1 MRFSRKT
8 KLGIVIGISIIVSVA
23 SMTSL
28 PFTNSESSTKANY
41 QKSMK
46 NFHTSEEKM
55 LDFIAQ
61 EKTELESKIGGKIK
75 LP

>member
-1 MRFSRKT
+1 MSFSRKT

-23 SMTSL
+23 SMMSL
-28 PFTNSESSTKANY
+28 PFINSESSTKVNY
-41 QKSMK
+41 QKSMN
-46 NFHTSEEKM
+46 NFQESEEKL

>member
-1 MRFSRKT
+1 MPFSRKT
-8 KLGIVIGISIIVSVA
+8 MLGIVIGMSIIVSVA
-23 SMTSL
+23 SLMSL

-41 QKSMK
+41 QKSM
-46 NFHTSEEKM
+46 NDFQASEEKM

-61 EKTELESKIGGKIK
+61 EKMELESKIGGKLK

>member
-1 MRFSRKT
+1 MPFSRKT
-8 KLGIVIGISIIVSVA
+8 MLGIVIGISLIVSVA

-28 PFTNSESSTKANY
+28 PLTNSESSTKANY

-46 NFHTSEEKM
+46 DFHASEEKM

-61 EKTELESKIGGKIK
+61 EKTELESKIGGEFK

>member
-1 MRFSRKT
+1 MQFSSKT
-8 KLGIVIGISIIVSVA
+8 KVGIIIGISIIVSLA
-23 SMTSL
+23 SMISIPL
-28 PFTNSESSTKANY
+28 MESESTAKVNY

-46 NFHTSEEKM
+46 KVQASEEK
-55 LDFIAQ
+55 LLGFIAQ